1 MCVRKKITFVLF
13 RKINQ
18 FVFVSNLERYR
29 SVANSNA
36 GILTNPLWDEAV
48 SSMAQANQVGQ
59 QQILQG
65 VVIDENEQQEA
76 EEQVEEDDPLKN
88 KWRRVR
94 RCRTKND
101 GRKPTSGNIHLA
113 RR

>member
-1 MCVRKKITFVLF
+1 M
-13 RKINQ
+13 
-18 FVFVSNLERYR
+18 
-29 SVANSNA
+29 ANSNA

-88 KWRRVR
+88 K
-94 RCRTKND
+94 
-101 GRKPTSGNIHLA
+101 
-113 RR
+113 

>member
-88 KWRRVR
+88 K
-94 RCRTKND
+94 
-101 GRKPTSGNIHLA
+101 
-113 RR
+113 